1 VALTGALLL
10 TAIPAA
16 AAAAGDSDTPLAT
29 VITKAG
35 MGPGSVKEG
44 IYDHPEYFDEGGVEA
59 VIAAGNFYINDFAIP
74 ATEDA
79 LTETYTV
86 NEDAM
91 TLSKT
96 ENGWT
101 VGRTEYSTYAEAV
114 TALTGDE
121 LPGGLAIDL
130 YDTDADGK
138 AEVVKVWYTEGL
150 IVNKIT
156 QNDDGSY
163 SVFRGDLTNV
173 PANAGRLYDSE
184 HFSATSGEVIQAEN
198 FDASIQ
204 EGDCAIFY
212 KTPDGWILQRAAE
225 ANGIFMEGID
235 HEYYQIDD
243 ETYNDAMKYSRG
255 NLIIAQRNGE
265 FANAHTYFGFKA
277 NTQGLKVSLW
287 LDPKSNAPIGL
298 TSNDNARTFLAS
310 AIEQS
315 KAKLAAVTLTEQA
328 TDEQKL
334 SYSALEE
341 AIQLAETTLAD
352 ANSSNSECDFSV
364 YYLYLT
370 LAGTSGDIGAAYAGF
385 YGVNGWDT
393 QNPYQGFDSYFG
405 NTSDDQNGA
414 DNKDDGDVPTESQPA
429 ENTPAQSET
438 PAAQTPAAQTPAAA
452 ASTTYTVVKGDCLWN
467 IAKKVY
473 GSGAQFGKIA
483 EANGIASPY
492 TIYVGQTLVIPAK

>member
-1 VALTGALLL
+1 MKKSLKRTISLALAGTLLL
-10 TAIPAA
+10 TLVPAA
-16 AAAAGDSDTPLAT
+16 AAAEGDGGAPMAT
-29 VITKAG
+29 VITKSG
-35 MGPGSVKEG
+35 MGPGSAREG
-44 IYDHPEYFDEGGVEA
+44 IYDHPEYFDEGGVDA

-74 ATEDA
+74 ANGDA

-86 NEDAM
+86 NEDSM

-101 VGRTEYSTYAEAV
+101 VGRTEYATYAEAAK
-114 TALTGDE
+114 ALVGDE

-138 AEVVKVWYTEGL
+138 AEVAKLWYTEGL
-150 IVNKIT
+150 IVHKIT

-173 PANAGRLYDSE
+173 PSNAGRLYDSE
-184 HFSATSGEVIQAEN
+184 HFSATSGEVVKAEN
-198 FDASIQ
+198 LDASIQ
-204 EGDCAIFY
+204 EGDGAVFY
-212 KTPDGWILQRAAE
+212 KTPDGWVLERATE
-225 ANGIFMEGID
+225 ANGIFVEGID

-243 ETYNDAMKYSRG
+243 KTYNDAMKYSRG

-298 TSNDNARTFLAS
+298 TSNDNARAFLAS

-334 SYSALEE
+334 AYSALKE

-352 ANSSNSECDFSV
+352 ENAANSECDFSV

-370 LAGTSGDIGAAYAGF
+370 LAGTSGDIGAAFAGF
-385 YGVNGWDT
+385 YGVNGWNT
-393 QNPYQGFDSYFG
+393 QNPYQGFDSYFSSTDG
-405 NTSDDQNGA
+405 AQNGG
-414 DNKDDGDVPTESQPA
+414 DDKGEGDQPA
-429 ENTPAQSET
+429 QNTPAQSET
-438 PAAQTPAAQTPAAA
+438 PA

-467 IAKKVY
+467 LARKFY

-483 EANGIASPY
+483 QANGIASPY
-492 TIYVGQTLVIPAK
+492 TIYVGQTLIIPAK

>member
-1 VALTGALLL
+1 V
-10 TAIPAA
+10 
-16 AAAAGDSDTPLAT
+16 D
-29 VITKAG
+29 
-35 MGPGSVKEG
+35 
-44 IYDHPEYFDEGGVEA
+44 A
-59 VIAAGNFYINDFAIP
+59 VIAAGNVYINDFAIP
-74 ATEDA
+74 ATGDA
-79 LTETYTV
+79 LTEAYTV
-86 NEDAM
+86 NEDSS
-91 TLSKT
+91 TLEKT

-101 VGRTEYSTYAEAV
+101 VSGTEYTTYAEAAK
-114 TALTGDE
+114 ALISDE

-138 AEVVKVWYTEGL
+138 AEVVKIWYTEGL

-156 QNDDGSY
+156 KNDDGSY
-163 SVFRGDLTNV
+163 SVFRGDLARV
-173 PANAGRLYDSE
+173 PTYAGRLYDAE
-184 HFSATSGEVIQAEN
+184 HFSATSGEVIKAEN
-198 FDASIQ
+198 FDTSIQ
-204 EGDCAIFY
+204 EGDGAIFY
-212 KTPDGWILQRAAE
+212 KTPDGWIFERATE
-225 ANGIFMEGID
+225 ANGIFVEGID

-287 LDPKSNAPIGL
+287 LDPKSDAPIGL

-315 KAKLAAVTLTEQA
+315 KAKLAAVTLTEQS

-370 LAGTSGDIGAAYAGF
+370 LAGTSGDIGAAFAGF

-405 NTSDDQNGA
+405 NTSGDQNGA
-414 DNKDDGDVPTESQPA
+414 DNKGDGNVSTDSQPA

-438 PAAQTPAAQTPAAA
+438 PATQTPATQTPATQAPAVETPAAQTPAVQTPAAA

-473 GSGAQFGKIA
+473 GSGTQFGKIA
-483 EANGIASPY
+483 EANGIGFPY
-492 TIYVGQTLVIPAK
+492 TIYVGQTLIIPAK